1 MGDRI
6 AAARR
11 VAFGALT
18 TLLLGLSADA
28 AVAEKPSVT
37 LRGAGAT
44 FPAPLYAKWIEAWA
58 KQRPDVA
65 LTYDIVG
72 SGEGISRFVAGSVDF
87 AASDAGLS
95 DESAAKVS
103 RGTVLVPGTSGM
115 VVLAYNLPGLNG
127 PLKLPRDVYADI
139 LLGKITNW
147 GDPRV
152 RQANP
157 GISLQ
162 SRSIAV
168 VARLDGSGTT
178 YALTNH
184 LNAVSENWKRERGVG
199 TRIDWPKTAMLAR
212 GNEGVAARIKLS
224 EGAIGYVEYGFAKR
238 LGLPMAQLQNKAGNY
253 VAPDE
258 PGGQSAL
265 AETVA
270 RMGDSNMRVFVTD
283 PQAPDAYPVVTY
295 SWLLLYQKYPEEK
308 QRAALK
314 DFVAWGLTGGQKLG
328 RDLGYIPL
336 PDVIAARGKAALE
349 TIR

>member
-1 MGDRI
+1 MGNRI
-6 AAARR
+6 AAWSA
-11 VAFGALT
+11 AAA
-18 TLLLGLSADA
+18 LLLAMGAGTA
-28 AVAEKPSVT
+28 MAEKPSIT

-58 KQRPDVA
+58 KQRSDVA
-65 LTYDIVG
+65 LAYDIVG

-95 DESAAKVS
+95 EENAAKVA
-103 RGTVLVPGTSGM
+103 RGAVLVPGTSGM

-212 GNEGVAARIKLS
+212 GNEGVASRIKIS

-238 LGLPMAQLQNKAGNY
+238 VGLPMAQLQNKAGNY
-253 VAPDE
+253 VAPE
-258 PGGQSAL
+258 EATGQSAL
-265 AETVA
+265 AESVA
-270 RMGDSNMRVFVTD
+270 RMGESMRVFVTD

-295 SWLLLYQKYPEEK
+295 SWLLLYANYPEAK

-314 DFVAWGLTGGQKLG
+314 DFVAWGLTDGQKLS
-328 RDLGYIPL
+328 RNLGYIPL
-336 PDVIAARGKAALE
+336 PDVVVSRGKTALE

>member
-1 MGDRI
+1 MGYRI
-6 AAARR
+6 TAARCAGL
-11 VAFGALT
+11 VALT
-18 TLLLGLSADA
+18 TLLLGANA
-28 AVAEKPSVT
+28 AQAEKPSVT
-37 LRGAGAT
+37 LRGAGAS
-44 FPAPLYAKWIEAWA
+44 FPAPLYARWVDAWA

-65 LTYDIVG
+65 VSYESVG
-72 SGEGISRFVAGSVDF
+72 SGDGIRRFVAGTVDF
-87 AASDAGLS
+87 GASDAALS
-95 DESAAKVS
+95 DQDIAKVG
-103 RGTVLVPGTSGM
+103 RGAVLVPGTSGM
-115 VVLAYNLPGLNG
+115 VVLAYNLPGLAG

-162 SRSIAV
+162 SRGIAL

-184 LNAVSENWKRERGVG
+184 LSAVSETWKRERGVG

-212 GNEGVAARIKLS
+212 GNEGVSARIKIS

-258 PGGQSAL
+258 PSGQSAL
-265 AETVA
+265 TETVG
-270 RMGDSNMRVFVTD
+270 RMGDSMRVFVTD

-295 SWLLLYQKYPEEK
+295 SWLLLYGQYADEK

-314 DFVAWGLTGGQKLG
+314 EFVAWGLTGGQKLG
-328 RDLGYIPL
+328 RELGYIPL
-336 PDVIAARGKAALE
+336 PDVVAARGKSALD